1 MKTYLFTPGPVS
13 VPEEVLLQM
22 AKPIIHHRT
31 EEFEGIFAEVRD
43 GLKYVYGTQ
52 KEKIY
57 WCTLLESSRR
67 VYTFIFFFIMHYW
80 ETCL

>member
-31 EEFEGIFAEVRD
+31 KEFENIFSEVRD
-43 GLKYVYGTQ
+43 GLKYVYETEKEVFILADSGTG
-52 KEKIY
+52 
-57 WCTLLESSRR
+57 T
-67 VYTFIFFFIMHYW
+67 M
-80 ETCL
+80 